1 MSKKTTVSNGEW
13 AKHLRPHG
21 KRSFWKKDRKAG
33 KLRALLDYCSALG
46 RPAGPGKSHAG

>member
-13 AKHLRPHG
+13 AKHLRPKG

-33 KLRALLDYCSALG
+33 KAAATVDPKG
-46 RPAGPGKSHAG
+46 